1 MRIAPPSPLIASLA
15 LALALSLL
23 LALAGAARAEEGLVE
38 RVESKYNTILI
49 YKRGPYV
56 SLTFGYND
64 RIYTESTANTEDPL
78 ELPVTYTRY
87 MTAALLYIAEPKDIL
102 EIGFGG
108 GSTASYLHRY
118 LPEATITSVE
128 LDDKVVELAERY
140 FGVKAEPGLDIV
152 NQDGR
157 IFMMTDGRQFDAIM
171 VDAYRG
177 PFVPFHLMTVEFY
190 ELAKLHLRPGG
201 VLVQNVE
208 PSTMLFP
215 ASVATLTAVFQNVEF
230 YVAGGNVVT
239 VAYDGPQRTAA
250 ELRVNGEGLQE
261 KYGFRYPLPDLLT
274 ARRFLGEQPTEEPL
288 TDDFAPV
295 ESLRAIERHNE
306 KWVEP

>member
-1 MRIAPPSPLIASLA
+1 M
-15 LALALSLL
+15 
-23 LALAGAARAEEGLVE
+23 
-38 RVESKYNTILI
+38 
-49 YKRGPYV
+49 
-56 SLTFGYND
+56 
-64 RIYTESTANTEDPL
+64 
-78 ELPVTYTRY
+78 
-87 MTAALLYIAEPKDIL
+87 
-102 EIGFGG
+102 
-108 GSTASYLHRY
+108 
-118 LPEATITSVE
+118 
-128 LDDKVVELAERY
+128 ELAEKY

-152 NQDGR
+152 NRDGR
-157 IFMMTDGRQFDAIM
+157 VFMMTDGRQFDAIL

-190 ELAKLHLRPGG
+190 ELAKLHLKPGG

-239 VAYDGPQRTAA
+239 VAYDGPQRTEV
-250 ELRVNGEGLQE
+250 ELRVQGEALQE
-261 KYGFRYPLPDLLT
+261 KYGFRYTLPDLLT
-274 ARRFLGEQPTEEPL
+274 ARRFLGQKPTEEPL

-295 ESLRAIERHNE
+295 ELLRAIEHHNE

>member
-1 MRIAPPSPLIASLA
+1 MQRPFPRLASAGLLLGALLLLSLA
-15 LALALSLL
+15 AV
-23 LALAGAARAEEGLVE
+23 AASVDGLVE

-49 YKRGPYV
+49 YKRGTYV

-78 ELPVTYTRY
+78 ELPVTYTQF
-87 MTAALLYIAEPKDIL
+87 MTAALLYISEQRDIL

-108 GSTASYLHRY
+108 GSTASYLHRH
-118 LPEATITSVE
+118 LPEATVTSVE
-128 LDDKVVELAERY
+128 LDEKVVELAEQY

-152 NQDGR
+152 NRDGR
-157 IFMMTDGRQFDAIM
+157 LFMMTDGRQFDAIL

-190 ELAKLHLRPGG
+190 ELARQHLKPGG
-201 VLVQNVE
+201 VLAQNVE

-215 ASVATLTAVFQNVEF
+215 ASVATLMAVFDNVEF

-239 VAYDGPQRTAA
+239 VAYDGPQRTEV
-250 ELRVNGEGLQE
+250 ELRVQGEALQE
-261 KYGFRYPLPDLLT
+261 RYGFRYPLPELLT
-274 ARRFLGEQPTEEPL
+274 ARRFLGEPPQEEPL

-295 ESLRAIERHNE
+295 EALRAIERHNE

>member
-1 MRIAPPSPLIASLA
+1 MDRPTLRAVAAGLA
-15 LALALSLL
+15 LGLL
-23 LALAGAARAEEGLVE
+23 LLLSVAAVAASEDGLVE

-49 YKRGPYV
+49 YKRGSYL

-64 RIYTESTANTEDPL
+64 RLYTESTANTEDPL
-78 ELPVTYTRY
+78 ELPVTYTRF
-87 MTAALLYIAEPKDIL
+87 MTAALLYVSEQQDIL

-108 GSTASYLHRY
+108 GSTAAYLHRHM
-118 LPEATITSVE
+118 PEATITSVE

-152 NQDGR
+152 NRDGR
-157 IFMMTDGRQFDAIM
+157 LFLMTDGRQFDAIL

-190 ELAKLHLRPGG
+190 ELTRQHLKPGG

-215 ASVATLTAVFQNVEF
+215 ASIATLLAVFDSVEF

-239 VAYDGPQRTAA
+239 VAYDGPQRTEV
-250 ELRVNGEGLQE
+250 ELRVQGEALQE
-261 KYGFRYPLPDLLT
+261 KYGFRYPLPELLK
-274 ARRFLGEQPTEEPL
+274 ARRFLAELPQEEPL

-295 ESLRAIERHNE
+295 EALRAIERHNE

>member
-1 MRIAPPSPLIASLA
+1 MAAGLMLA
-15 LALALSLL
+15 LLAVTAAVASDDGLL
-23 LALAGAARAEEGLVE
+23 E

-49 YKRGPYV
+49 YQRGPYV

-64 RIYTESTANTEDPL
+64 RIYTESMGNPADPL
-78 ELPVTYTRY
+78 ELPVSYTRF
-87 MTAALLYIAEPKDIL
+87 MTAGLMYATTLTDIL

-108 GSTASYLHRY
+108 GTTASYLHKQ
-118 LPEATITSVE
+118 LPDATITSVE
-128 LDDKVVELAERY
+128 LDDKVVELAEKY

-152 NQDGR
+152 NRDGR
-157 IFMMTDGRQFDAIM
+157 LFLMTDGRQFDVIM

-190 ELAKLHLRPGG
+190 ELTRQHLKPGG

-215 ASVATLTAVFQNVEF
+215 ASVATLSAVFDNVEF

-239 VAYDGPQRTAA
+239 VAYDGPPRTEV
-250 ELRVNGEGLQE
+250 ELRLQGATLQDQH
-261 KYGFRYPLPDLLT
+261 GFRYPLPDMLK

-306 KWVEP
+306 KWVQP

>member
-1 MRIAPPSPLIASLA
+1 MRLVSPGSFAA
-15 LALALSLL
+15 RLALALSLL
-23 LALAGAARAEEGLVE
+23 LVPAATALADGTLLE

-49 YKRGPYV
+49 YQRGPYV

-64 RIYTESTANTEDPL
+64 RLYTESTANTEDPL
-78 ELPVTYTRY
+78 ELPVAYTRY
-87 MTAALLYIAEPKDIL
+87 MTAALLYLAEPKDIL

-128 LDDKVVELAERY
+128 LDEKVVELAEKY

-152 NQDGR
+152 NRDGR
-157 IFMMTDGRQFDAIM
+157 LFMMTDGRLFDAIL

-190 ELAKLHLRPGG
+190 ELAKLHLKPGG

-215 ASVATLTAVFQNVEF
+215 ASVATLTKVFQNVEF
-230 YVAGGNVVT
+230 YVAGGNVVS
-239 VAYDGPQRTAA
+239 VAYDGPQRTEV
-250 ELRVNGEGLQE
+250 ELRVQGEATQA
-261 KYGFRYPLPDLLT
+261 KYGFRYALPDLLT
-274 ARRFLGEQPTEEPL
+274 ARRFLGEKPEAEPL

-295 ESLRAIERHNE
+295 ESLRAIEHHNE
-306 KWVEP
+306 KWVEQKP

>member
-1 MRIAPPSPLIASLA
+1 MTFPSLPALAAALIAM
-15 LALALSLL
+15 LL
-23 LALAGAARAEEGLVE
+23 LGLAPAARAEDGLLE
-38 RVESKYNTILI
+38 RVESIYNTILI
-49 YKRGPYV
+49 YQRGPYV
-56 SLTFGYND
+56 ALTFGYNE
-64 RIYTESTANTEDPL
+64 RLYTESMGNPADPL
-78 ELPVTYTRY
+78 ELPVTYTRF
-87 MTAALLYIAEPKDIL
+87 MTAGLMYTAEQEDIL

-108 GSTASYLHRY
+108 GTTASYLHRQ

-128 LDDKVVELAERY
+128 LDDRVVELAEKY

-152 NQDGR
+152 TRDGR
-157 IFMMTDGRQFDAIM
+157 LFLMTDGRQFDVIM

-190 ELAKLHLRPGG
+190 ELARSHLKPGG

-215 ASVATLTAVFQNVEF
+215 ASVATLGAVFDNIEF

-239 VAYDGPQRTAA
+239 VAYDGPQRTEV
-250 ELRVNGEGLQE
+250 ELRLQGEALQAQ
-261 KYGFRYPLPDLLT
+261 YGFRYPLAEMLD

-306 KWVEP
+306 KWVDP

>member
-1 MRIAPPSPLIASLA
+1 VRIAIPSPLLAGLA
-15 LALALSLL
+15 LALALL
-23 LALAGAARAEEGLVE
+23 LAPAAAALADDGLIE

-87 MTAALLYIAEPKDIL
+87 MTAALLYISEPKDIL

-108 GSTASYLHRY
+108 GSTASYLHRH

-128 LDDKVVELAERY
+128 LDDKVMELAERY
-140 FGVKAEPGLDIV
+140 FGVRAEPGLDIV
-152 NQDGR
+152 NRDGR
-157 IFMMTDGRQFDAIM
+157 VFMMTDGRQFDAIL

-190 ELAKLHLRPGG
+190 ELAKLHLKPGG

-215 ASVATLTAVFQNVEF
+215 ASVATLAAVFQNVEF

-239 VAYDGPQRTAA
+239 VAYDGPQRTEV
-250 ELRVNGEGLQE
+250 ELRVQGEGLQE
-261 KYGFRYPLPDLLT
+261 KHGFRYPLPDLLT

-295 ESLRAIERHNE
+295 EALRAIEHHNE

>member
-1 MRIAPPSPLIASLA
+1 MRTATPFPLTAGLVLAVSLLMA
-15 LALALSLL
+15 LAAA
-23 LALAGAARAEEGLVE
+23 ALADDGLVE

-49 YKRGPYV
+49 YKRGPLV

-87 MTAALLYIAEPKDIL
+87 MTAALLYVTEPKDIL

-108 GSTASYLHRY
+108 GTTASYLHRH

-128 LDDKVVELAERY
+128 LDDKVVELAEKY

-152 NQDGR
+152 NRDGR
-157 IFMMTDGRQFDAIM
+157 LFMMTDGRLFDAIL

-190 ELAKLHLRPGG
+190 ELARLHLKPGG

-208 PSTMLFP
+208 PTTMLFP
-215 ASVATLTAVFQNVEF
+215 ASVATLSAVFDNVEF

-239 VAYDGPQRTAA
+239 VAYDGPQRTEV
-250 ELRVNGEGLQE
+250 ELRVQGEALQE
-261 KYGFRYPLPDLLT
+261 RYGFRYAMPDLLT

-295 ESLRAIERHNE
+295 EALRAIERHNE